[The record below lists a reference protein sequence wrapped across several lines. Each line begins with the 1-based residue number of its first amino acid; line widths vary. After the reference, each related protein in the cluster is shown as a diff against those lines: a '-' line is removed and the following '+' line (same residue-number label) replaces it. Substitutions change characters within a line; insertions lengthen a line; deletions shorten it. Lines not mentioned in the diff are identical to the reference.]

1 MSANRRSRARICLVF
16 AALAAVGSFGMVPD
30 ASAVTSPKPLNDTRR
45 VGVAPV
51 EVDFPIEYFG
61 LVADLPAG
69 QPHLP
74 ERARA
79 PFGEARFR
87 VEGRWTPW
95 QALGQDGAQAP
106 GQFTGALVSVEDAD
120 AYQVRGLPAGAR
132 NWRAAAINTTDGPT
146 VVVGERRSGA
156 AVAASSCR
164 SRADWGADESI
175 SGWARGDTQVFSA
188 AQVMTVH
195 HTAGSNDLNQDYAA
209 TVRAIYSFHVQSN
222 GWSDIGYQFLIDGH
236 GTVYEGR
243 STGHSSTSCL
253 NAGGDGTDFAHEPV
267 TDDVVTG
274 AHAQGYNT
282 GNIGIALMG
291 CLEPASSSCAGDTQ
305 PSYAAIDALE
315 TRLAK
320 LATRHSLDPEG
331 TVHYV
336 NPENQNA
343 KDVDTI
349 AGHRD
354 YGDTQ
359 CPGGDLYE
367 QLPMLR
373 GNVASRMAGPS
384 PDAPATVAFRTTA
397 RTVKENAGTA
407 RLVVTRSDN
416 TTLPASVDYRR
427 TSGTAT
433 PNSDFTL
440 TPGTLTFA
448 AGETSKA
455 IPLTI
460 HNDGG
465 RERRETVVI
474 ALSNQSPGTVLRAP
488 TSMTIAIAPS
498 DQRPDGWVSTASSS
512 GYVGDNVYNTTGRKQ
527 TRTLTARRTTSR
539 TFYIRVYNDGNVK
552 NTFALTGTAARSGST
567 VRYYSGTT
575 DITTSMRST
584 TGWKVTLKPGAHQL
598 VKVKIGILR
607 TATYGSLKPARVSAS
622 WAGDGTRTDSVKAV
636 VKVVR

>member
-1 MSANRRSRARICLVF
+1 MSANRRALARTCLVL
-16 AALAAVGSFGMVPD
+16 AALATVGAFGRVPV
-30 ASAVTSPKPLNDTRR
+30 ASAVTTPKPLNDTRS
-45 VGVAPV
+45 VGSAPV

-74 ERARA
+74 ERAGA
-79 PFGEARFR
+79 SFGEARFR

-95 QALGQDGAQAP
+95 QSLGQDGAQAR
-106 GQFTGALVSVEDAD
+106 GQFTGALVTVEEAD
-120 AYQVRGLPAGAR
+120 AYQVRNLPAGAR
-132 NWRAAAINTTDGPT
+132 NWRAAAINTTDGPP
-146 VVVGERRSGA
+146 VVVAQRRSGA
-156 AVAASSCR
+156 AIAASQCM
-164 SRADWGADESI
+164 SRADWGADEAI
-175 SGWARGDTQVFSA
+175 SGWTKGDTQVFSP

-195 HTAGSNDLNQDYAA
+195 HTAGSNDPQQNYAA
-209 TVRAIYSFHVQSN
+209 TVRAIYSFHVKSR
-222 GWSDIGYQFLIDGH
+222 GWSDIGYQYLVDGN

-243 STGHSSTSCL
+243 STGHTSTSCL
-253 NAGGDGTDFAHEPV
+253 NDGGDGSDFAHEPV

-282 GNIGIALMG
+282 GNLGIALMG

-305 PSYAAIDALE
+305 PTYAAIDALE
-315 TRLAK
+315 SRLTK
-320 LATRHSLDPEG
+320 LATRHGLDPEG
-331 TVHYV
+331 TVQYT
-336 NPENQNA
+336 NTENTR
-343 KDVDTI
+343 DVDTI

-354 YGDTQ
+354 YGDTE
-359 CPGGDLYE
+359 CPGGDLYA
-367 QLPMLR
+367 QLPMIR
-373 GNVASRMAGPS
+373 SNVASRMAGPA
-384 PDAPATVAFRTTA
+384 PDDPAEVAFRTKA
-397 RTVKENAGTA
+397 RTVEENARTA
-407 RLVVTRSDN
+407 QLVVRRSGN

-433 PNSDFTL
+433 PSSDFTL

-448 AGETSKA
+448 AGETTKA
-455 IPLTI
+455 IPLFI
-460 HNDGG
+460 HNDTA

-474 ALSNQSPGTVLRAP
+474 TLSNQAAGTVLRTP
-488 TSMTIAIAPS
+488 TSMTVAIAPS
-498 DQRPDGWVSTASSS
+498 DQRPDGWVGTASSG

-527 TRTLTARRTTSR
+527 TRTLTAQRTKTR

-567 VRYYSGTT
+567 VRYYAGTT
-575 DITTSMRST
+575 NITTTMRST
-584 TGWKVTLKPGAHQL
+584 TGWKRTLRPGAHQL
-598 VKVKIGILR
+598 VKVRIGILR